1 MSVLRR
7 PPRELRCFLIA
18 VLCLVFAC
26 TLFAQSEV
34 MPISTSEPVVTNNET
49 VVSAEASTVEKAT
62 ENQSAPIADVP
73 DASKA
78 TETVA
83 ENAPA
88 VTTEDNSNKAI
99 SVEVSPADEVINT
112 DSSPAVVL
120 SESIPVSNP
129 GTLEKKV
136 EEKINSSVESVID
149 NVKKD
154 LNTAETTISNA
165 IKESAPIDLDKVK
178 TVPEETVPA
187 PVEEVKTAPVVEFV
201 PAPVEEVK
209 SPVTE
214 PVVQTQIEQKP
225 VEAVKQEE
233 KPLPV
238 ETSAAPAVEVSE
250 KALSEGAEAVA
261 SVVEQN
267 TNASSDQTA
276 VKTAENS
283 GKTGEGKANK
293 KPAKPYYF
301 EANRGSTLAVII
313 VLLVFVG
320 YYTYQAQRGKEMFIR
335 RISGLSAIEDAVGRA
350 TEMGRG
356 VLYVPG
362 IMDMD
367 DIQTI
372 AGVTI
377 LGHVARKTAEY
388 DTDLYAPMTRSF
400 VMSVAQEVVKQAY
413 MERGRIDAYRPDRI
427 NYLTDDQFGYVAG
440 VGGVMM
446 RDKPAACFYLG
457 TFYAESLILAETGN
471 SIGAIQIAGTA
482 EPSQIPFFVA
492 ACDYTLI
499 GEELFA
505 ASAYLSKNPRE
516 VGSLKGQDMVKIV
529 IILAIIVGTILE
541 TLAATDY
548 GQKIGFGTVAT
559 NFMEFL
565 K

>member
-7 PPRELRCFLIA
+7 PPRELLMLLIA
-18 VLCLVFAC
+18 VLCLVSTF
-26 TLFAQSEV
+26 TLYAQSEEV
-34 MPISTSEPVVTNNET
+34 PVSTSEPVVANNEP
-49 VVSAEASTVEKAT
+49 VVSAEPSAVEKVT
-62 ENQSAPIADVP
+62 DNQSVTVTDVKDAVKTSLEEAIDKSIPSPI
-73 DASKA
+73 K
-78 TETVA
+78 EQG
-83 ENAPA
+83 
-88 VTTEDNSNKAI
+88 KAI
-99 SVEVSPADEVINT
+99 SIEVSPADEVPVDN
-112 DSSPAVVL
+112 SVPAVVL
-120 SESIPVSNP
+120 PEVIPAPNADAEQNNTSEALNKTKTVS
-129 GTLEKKV
+129 E
-136 EEKINSSVESVID
+136 
-149 NVKKD
+149 
-154 LNTAETTISNA
+154 A
-165 IKESAPIDLDKVK
+165 IKEEAPVNMQPNVTAEPLAVEKNTEVVK
-178 TVPEETVPA
+178 TVGEA
-187 PVEEVKTAPVVEFV
+187 PVSE
-201 PAPVEEVK
+201 
-209 SPVTE
+209 
-214 PVVQTQIEQKP
+214 
-225 VEAVKQEE
+225 
-233 KPLPV
+233 
-238 ETSAAPAVEVSE
+238 SAQAA
-250 KALSEGAEAVA
+250 
-261 SVVEQN
+261 
-267 TNASSDQTA
+267 QTA
-276 VKTAENS
+276 VPAQPVTSEPAAVNTAAASVDNQRSPAEAAAKGS
-283 GKTGEGKANK
+283 DEVSAKALAEGPEAV
-293 KPAKPYYF
+293 PAPYYF
-301 EANRGSTLAVII
+301 ETSRGSTLAVII
-313 VLLVFVG
+313 ILLVFVS
-320 YYTYQAQRGKEMFIR
+320 YYTFQAQRGREMFIR

-377 LGHVARKTAEY
+377 MGHVARKTAEY

-413 MERGRIDAYRPDRI
+413 MEKGRVDAYRPDRI

-440 VGGVMM
+440 VGGIMM

-516 VGSLKGQDMVKIV
+516 VGSLKGQDMVKVV
-529 IILAIIVGTILE
+529 IIAAIIIGTLLE

-548 GQKIGFGTVAT
+548 GQKIGFGTAAT
-559 NFMEFL
+559 TFMEFL

>member
-7 PPRELRCFLIA
+7 PPRELRPILIA
-18 VLCLVFAC
+18 LLCLVFTC
-26 TLFAQSEV
+26 TLYAQSEV
-34 MPISTSEPVVTNNET
+34 MPVSTSES
-49 VVSAEASTVEKAT
+49 VVSSSNEVSNT
-62 ENQSAPIADVP
+62 EP
-73 DASKA
+73 
-78 TETVA
+78 T
-83 ENAPA
+83 A
-88 VTTEDNSNKAI
+88 VSDDSNRAI
-99 SVEVSPADEVINT
+99 SVEVSPADEVLTKENE
-112 DSSPAVVL
+112 SPSVVL
-120 SESIPVSNP
+120 PEVIPPSNAEAETATEKVANKIESEVVTPAENIIKE
-129 GTLEKKV
+129 TKEKV
-136 EEKINSSVESVID
+136 EGAVDTANNTISEAVKDVTPALKAPETPAEIIPTTTEKEPVVESV
-149 NVKKD
+149 N
-154 LNTAETTISNA
+154 AAQTT
-165 IKESAPIDLDKVK
+165 
-178 TVPEETVPA
+178 
-187 PVEEVKTAPVVEFV
+187 
-201 PAPVEEVK
+201 
-209 SPVTE
+209 
-214 PVVQTQIEQKP
+214 
-225 VEAVKQEE
+225 
-233 KPLPV
+233 
-238 ETSAAPAVEVSE
+238 E
-250 KALSEGAEAVA
+250 KALSQGAEAAPSLSADKELDSADKESDSANNINSQENNLPEKGQKKVKGTHLFET
-261 SVVEQN
+261 SRLPTLVV
-267 TNASSDQTA
+267 
-276 VKTAENS
+276 
-283 GKTGEGKANK
+283 
-293 KPAKPYYF
+293 
-301 EANRGSTLAVII
+301 I
-313 VLLVFVG
+313 LLLLGFVS
-320 YYTYQAQRGKEMFIR
+320 YYTFQAQRGKEMFIR

-377 LGHVARKTAEY
+377 MGHVARKTAEY

-413 MERGRIDAYRPDRI
+413 MEKGRVDAYRPDRI

-440 VGGVMM
+440 VGGIML

-529 IILAIIVGTILE
+529 IIAAIVFGTILV
-541 TLAATDY
+541 TLARTEI
-548 GQKIGFGTVAT
+548 GQKIGFGTAAT
-559 NFMEFL
+559 TFMEYL

>member
-7 PPRELRCFLIA
+7 PPRELLMLLIA
-18 VLCLVFAC
+18 VLCLVSTF
-26 TLFAQSEV
+26 TLYAQSEEV
-34 MPISTSEPVVTNNET
+34 PVSTSEPVVANNEP
-49 VVSAEASTVEKAT
+49 VVSAEPSAVEKVT
-62 ENQSAPIADVP
+62 DNQSVTVTDVKDAVKTSLEEAIDKSIPSPI
-73 DASKA
+73 K
-78 TETVA
+78 EQG
-83 ENAPA
+83 
-88 VTTEDNSNKAI
+88 KAI
-99 SVEVSPADEVINT
+99 SIEVSPADEVPVDN
-112 DSSPAVVL
+112 SVPAVVL
-120 SESIPVSNP
+120 PEVIPAPNADAEQNNTSEALNKQKTVS
-129 GTLEKKV
+129 E
-136 EEKINSSVESVID
+136 
-149 NVKKD
+149 
-154 LNTAETTISNA
+154 A
-165 IKESAPIDLDKVK
+165 IKEEAPVNMQPNVTAEPLAVEKNTEVVK
-178 TVPEETVPA
+178 TVGEA
-187 PVEEVKTAPVVEFV
+187 PVSESD
-201 PAPVEEVK
+201 PA
-209 SPVTE
+209 
-214 PVVQTQIEQKP
+214 
-225 VEAVKQEE
+225 A
-233 KPLPV
+233 
-238 ETSAAPAVEVSE
+238 
-250 KALSEGAEAVA
+250 
-261 SVVEQN
+261 
-267 TNASSDQTA
+267 QTA
-276 VKTAENS
+276 VPAQPVTSEPAAVNTAAANVDNQQSPAEAAAKGS
-283 GKTGEGKANK
+283 DEVSAKALAEGPEAV
-293 KPAKPYYF
+293 PAPYYF
-301 EANRGSTLAVII
+301 ETSRGSTLAVII
-313 VLLVFVG
+313 ILLVFVS
-320 YYTYQAQRGKEMFIR
+320 YYTFQAQRGREMFIR

-377 LGHVARKTAEY
+377 MGHVARKTAEY

-413 MERGRIDAYRPDRI
+413 MEKGRVDAYRPDRI

-440 VGGVMM
+440 VGGIMM

-516 VGSLKGQDMVKIV
+516 VGSLKGQDMVKVV
-529 IILAIIVGTILE
+529 IIAAIIIGTLLE

-548 GQKIGFGTVAT
+548 GQKIGFGTAAT
-559 NFMEFL
+559 TFMEFL

>member
-1 MSVLRR
+1 MSVLRQ
-7 PPRELRCFLIA
+7 PPRELRFFLIA
-18 VLCLVFAC
+18 VLCLVFTC

-34 MPISTSEPVVTNNET
+34 MPVSTSESVVNGDNSAPVTN
-49 VVSAEASTVEKAT
+49 STESD
-62 ENQSAPIADVP
+62 EG
-73 DASKA
+73 
-78 TETVA
+78 
-83 ENAPA
+83 
-88 VTTEDNSNKAI
+88 NKAI
-99 SVEVSPADEVINT
+99 SVEVSPADEVIEKTNE
-112 DSSPAVVL
+112 SPVIVMPEVIPQSNEIKQSLESVV
-120 SESIPVSNP
+120 N
-129 GTLEKKV
+129 K
-136 EEKINSSVESVID
+136 VESVKESIKEEVTST
-149 NVKKD
+149 NKTVS
-154 LNTAETTISNA
+154 EA
-165 IKESAPIDLDKVK
+165 IKETAPIIISNEKAETSQLATPLENKANNEEKVIEK
-178 TVPEETVPA
+178 EAVTTTN
-187 PVEEVKTAPVVEFV
+187 PVNEVKEISIQKQDSVVTNAE
-201 PAPVEEVK
+201 
-209 SPVTE
+209 SN
-214 PVVQTQIEQKP
+214 QTPIAQPKEST
-225 VEAVKQEE
+225 
-233 KPLPV
+233 
-238 ETSAAPAVEVSE
+238 ETSIQ
-250 KALSEGAEAVA
+250 KQN
-261 SVVEQN
+261 SVVANSEPNKTPNAQPKAIDKSSNDGKKEQSN
-267 TNASSDQTA
+267 IFDSS
-276 VKTAENS
+276 
-283 GKTGEGKANK
+283 
-293 KPAKPYYF
+293 
-301 EANRGSTLAVII
+301 RGMTLAVIL
-313 VLLVFVG
+313 VLLVFVS
-320 YYTYQAQRGKEMFIR
+320 YYTLQAQRGKEMFIR

-413 MERGRIDAYRPDRI
+413 MEKGRVDAYRPDRI

-440 VGGVMM
+440 VGGVML

-516 VGSLKGQDMVKIV
+516 IGSLKGQDMVKV
-529 IILAIIVGTILE
+529 IIIMAIIVGTLLS
-541 TLAATDY
+541 TLGATSFGKKLGFDTAANSF
-548 GQKIGFGTVAT
+548 I
-559 NFMEFL
+559 NLL